1 MDRKAVILAL
11 GAMLALVPEIT
22 GLSGAPGLL
31 PDAAAQERP
40 GSLMVYEIVQGDT
53 VYYDVLAE
61 SRVVGRR
68 RRSGRKE
75 WRRYTRLI
83 YNFNKA
89 YPYALVC
96 RDLMAQADSTI
107 AADVT
112 RRSER
117 NEYINAVERELLQ
130 SFEKDIRQMTIS
142 QGVLLLRLIDRECGK
157 TGYDIIKEYESGF
170 AAGFWQL
177 IAKLFD
183 QNLKSHYDP
192 EGIDVETEELIYI
205 WECGQWEGFYRS
217 VFGTAPPKTEI
228 SKTRLETEVHK
239 R

>member
-1 MDRKAVILAL
+1 MKWKPVILAL
-11 GAMLALVPEIT
+11 GAMLAMAPELT
-22 GLSGAPGLL
+22 Q
-31 PDAAAQERP
+31 AQERP
-40 GSLMVYEIVQGDT
+40 GSLMVYEVVQGDT
-53 VYYDVLAE
+53 VYYDILAE
-61 SRVVGRR
+61 SRIIGRR
-68 RRSGRKE
+68 KRSGKKE
-75 WRRYTRLI
+75 WRRYYRLI
-83 YNFNKA
+83 YNFNKV

-96 RDLMAQADSTI
+96 RDLTAQADSTI

-117 NEYINAVERELLQ
+117 NEYINAVERELLR

-192 EGIDVETEELIYI
+192 EGIDIETEELIYI
-205 WECGQWEGFYRS
+205 WESGQWDGLYRS
-217 VFGTAPPKTEI
+217 VFGVDPPKTVVA
-228 SKTRLETEVHK
+228 KTRLETEVQH